1 MAPTRRSGSSQARS
15 QRDQQWLNDLTT
27 AITSVTTKAHSM
39 QLYEVMGMNAK
50 TPLRPY
56 LFGVLS
62 RVRDLQPARVSD
74 VAKQMDY
81 ERSTVSRHITELVN
95 LGCLK
100 KSADPE
106 DGRAVMLQLT
116 PKGRA
121 IIDRVYDAWFTS
133 LSAITKGWS
142 QSDQAMLLTLLGR
155 FDGEFTAYVDSLI
168 APRKEGSKD

>member
-1 MAPTRRSGSSQARS
+1 MAPTRSSRSSQARS
-15 QRDQQWLNDLTT
+15 ARDQQWLKDLTT

-50 TPLRPY
+50 IPLRPY

-121 IIDRVYDAWFTS
+121 IINRVYDAWFTS

-155 FDGEFTAYVDSLI
+155 FDREFTAYVDSLI
-168 APRKEGSKD
+168 APATEESKD